1 MKAVGAVLLAL
12 GAVLVAGAPVP
23 VGEEGQA
30 PALNTL
36 QPLDE
41 QRLASADTTAAP
53 GKPSRE
59 AEFSTTES
67 GRLLAVLAGIINEM
81 RNDACGPLGPITID
95 DQQSI
100 EVNKRVDGDDSVTH
114 EFTAV
119 FSMNE
124 TIHERAADGTIRK
137 TYVKRNGLTVD
148 AAISEMVD
156 EEHEGKGDG
165 FMTVRPRA
173 EALAPAVYPLAV
185 PSLAFHTGRCGSHR
199 LALLTPPPPSRFS
212 GHLPVSRDPRAPVRA
227 QAARQGGCSARGQGQ
242 IAREG

>member
-1 MKAVGAVLLAL
+1 MSLISGRLPTNIIMVACRMKAVAAVLLAL
-12 GAVLVAGAPVP
+12 GSVLVAGAPVP
-23 VGEEGQA
+23 AGEEGQA

-100 EVNKRVDGDDSVTH
+100 EVNKRVDGADSVTH

-124 TIHERAADGTIRK
+124 TIHEKAADGTIRK
-137 TYVKRNGLTVD
+137 THVKRNGLTVD

-165 FMTVRPRA
+165 FMTV
-173 EALAPAVYPLAV
+173 
-185 PSLAFHTGRCGSHR
+185 G
-199 LALLTPPPPSRFS
+199 
-212 GHLPVSRDPRAPVRA
+212 RAPKPLRLLCTHLQCPLSLFTRA
-227 QAARQGGCSARGQGQ
+227 AAARIGSPC
-242 IAREG
+242 

>member
-41 QRLASADTTAAP
+41 QRLASAGTAAP
-53 GKPSRE
+53 GEPLGE
-59 AEFSTTES
+59 AEVSTTES
-67 GRLLAVLAGIINEM
+67 GRLLGVLAGVINEM
-81 RNDACGPLGPITID
+81 RNDACGPLDPILID

-100 EVNKRVDGDDSVTH
+100 EVNKRVDGADSVTH

-119 FSMNE
+119 FSMTE
-124 TIHERAADGTIRK
+124 TIHEKAADGTIRK
-137 TYVKRNGLTVD
+137 THVKRNGLTVD

-165 FMTVRPRA
+165 FMTVGRA
-173 EALAPAVYPLAV
+173 PKPLRLLCTHLQCPLA
-185 PSLAFHTGRCGSHR
+185 FRTGHCGSCIGS
-199 LALLTPPPPSRFS
+199 P
-212 GHLPVSRDPRAPVRA
+212 
-227 QAARQGGCSARGQGQ
+227 C
-242 IAREG
+242 